1 MKVKKQEPRYKLEVS
16 KKDFLLISKALEAAA
31 ESSKLTVEEQMKVK
45 SLPGY
50 PYRAIV
56 VYERERGE

>member
-45 SLPGY
+45 SLQGDL
-50 PYRAIV
+50 IL
-56 VYERERGE
+56 GE